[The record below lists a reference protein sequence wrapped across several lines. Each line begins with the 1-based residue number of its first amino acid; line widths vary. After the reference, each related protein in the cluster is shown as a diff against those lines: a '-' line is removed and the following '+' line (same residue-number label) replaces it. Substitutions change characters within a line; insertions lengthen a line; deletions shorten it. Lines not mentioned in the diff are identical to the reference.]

1 MGSGCG
7 IRSDNKRGGRET
19 FQVYRGEVHPTG
31 WLVARAPEYAAS
43 GCFKSLKVKVNHG
56 LPPGI
61 VISKYQVDTSLDTSQ
76 VSSLGRDAVQDN
88 PQNTKR
94 EMSPVIDSQIKIQ
107 SQCFNLS

>member
-7 IRSDNKRGGRET
+7 IRSDNKRGGIET

-43 GCFKSLKVKVNHG
+43 GFFKSLKIKVNHG

-61 VISKYQVDTSLDTSQ
+61 VISKYQVDTSQ
-76 VSSLGRDAVQDN
+76 ASSLGRDAVQDN

-94 EMSPVIDSQIKIQ
+94 EMSPVIDSQNTIAV
-107 SQCFNLS
+107 L